1 MLVRI
6 AVTSVALII
15 LHFIPVTGLSRL
27 LLYTAVYILI
37 GYDILKKAGWG
48 IIHGR
53 AFDENFLMTVATV
66 GAFGLAVWEKSGEYT
81 EGIAVMLFYQVGEFF
96 QNLAVGKSRKNIS
109 SRCFS
114 RFLMSSAR
122 VRIFTYRRRG
132 YRCLSSPVLQAN
144 QVAYRSHSC
153 IRVLAAHETFHIR

>member
-1 MLVRI
+1 MKKKQKIMLVRI

-53 AFDENFLMTVATV
+53 AFDENFLMTVETV

-81 EGIAVMLFYQVGEFF
+81 
-96 QNLAVGKSRKNIS
+96 
-109 SRCFS
+109 
-114 RFLMSSAR
+114 
-122 VRIFTYRRRG
+122 
-132 YRCLSSPVLQAN
+132 
-144 QVAYRSHSC
+144 
-153 IRVLAAHETFHIR
+153 